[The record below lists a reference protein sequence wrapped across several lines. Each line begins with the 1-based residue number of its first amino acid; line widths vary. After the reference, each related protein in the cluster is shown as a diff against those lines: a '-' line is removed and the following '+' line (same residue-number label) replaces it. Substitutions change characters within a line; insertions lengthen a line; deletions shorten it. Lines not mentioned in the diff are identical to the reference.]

1 MRQRWGVVGGAA
13 TVIALAGCSSPSLV
27 PAPTLVGI
35 GAASSACQHLLDA
48 TAKSNQGDTQGLQ
61 TATDAAARAAS
72 DAAQSDKR
80 WKQFAAD
87 VYAVDQGAATADQSK
102 HIIAV
107 CAQLQQDSSVYVTA
121 TP

>member
-1 MRQRWGVVGGAA
+1 MRRVWGFVGGVAA
-13 TVIALAGCSSPSLV
+13 AVTVAGCSSSGQV

-35 GAASSACQHLLDA
+35 GAATSACQHILDA

-61 TATDAAARAAS
+61 TAMNAAAQAAG
-72 DAAQSDKR
+72 DAAQTDSR

-102 HIIAV
+102 HIVTV
-107 CAQLQQDSSVYVTA
+107 CAQLQKDSSVYVSA

>member
-1 MRQRWGVVGGAA
+1 MRRVWVVLGAA
-13 TVIALAGCSSPSLV
+13 VATVAVAGCSSPSRV

-35 GAASSACQHLLDA
+35 GAASSACQHIMDA
-48 TAKSNQGDTQGLQ
+48 TAKSHQGDTQGLQ
-61 TATDAAARAAS
+61 TAMDAAARAAS

-102 HIIAV
+102 HIVAV
-107 CAQLQQDSSVYVTA
+107 CAQLQKDSSVYVTA